1 MKKIIFLMLL
11 LILTEVF
18 AQIKD
23 AQRYEIVFSQVEQ
36 AFDRGNLNNI
46 WALLNSRVT
55 IRIEDSLY
63 RDASDI
69 QVESLLKS
77 FFEAKDSLRFRFAGK
92 SLHMNRAESNGLLS
106 YSLNNKSSSLN
117 VDVYLSSLKGDILIY
132 AMNLSNY
139 PSSTVFYNFYK

>member
-1 MKKIIFLMLL
+1 MKKICFLMM
-11 LILTEVF
+11 LIVF
-18 AQIKD
+18 NQALAQIRD
-23 AQRYEIVFSQVEQ
+23 RQRYEMVFTQIEQ

-77 FFEAKDSLRFRFAGK
+77 FFETKDSLKFKFAGK
-92 SLHMNRAESNGLLS
+92 SFHLNGAESNGLLS
-106 YSLNNKSSSLN
+106 YTADNKRSSLN
-117 VDVYLSSLKGDILIY
+117 VDVYLSGLKGDILIY

>member
-1 MKKIIFLMLL
+1 MKKLILLMLL
-11 LILTEVF
+11 F
-18 AQIKD
+18 AFTQSSSQTKD
-23 AQRYEIVFSQVEQ
+23 AQRYEMIFTQVEQ
-36 AFDRGNLNNI
+36 AFNRGNLNNI

-77 FFEAKDSLRFRFAGK
+77 FFEKKDSLKFKFAAK
-92 SLHMNRAESNGLLS
+92 NFYMNGAESNGLLS
-106 YSLNNKSSSLN
+106 FTIDNKRNSLNF
-117 VDVYLSSLKGDILIY
+117 DIYLSGLKGDVLIY

>member
-1 MKKIIFLMLL
+1 MLL
-11 LILTEVF
+11 F
-18 AQIKD
+18 AFTQSSSQTKD
-23 AQRYEIVFSQVEQ
+23 AQRYEMIFTQVEQ

-77 FFEAKDSLRFRFAGK
+77 FFENKDSLKFKFAGK
-92 SLHMNRAESNGLLS
+92 NFYMNGAESNGLLS
-106 YSLNNKSSSLN
+106 FTIDNKRNSLN
-117 VDVYLSSLKGDILIY
+117 VDVYLSGLKGEILIY
-132 AMNLSNY
+132 AINLSNY
-139 PSSTVFYNFYK
+139 PSSTMFYNFYK

>member
-1 MKKIIFLMLL
+1 MKKLCFLMM
-11 LILTEVF
+11 LIVF
-18 AQIKD
+18 NQALAQIKD
-23 AQRYEIVFSQVEQ
+23 TQRYEMVFTQIEH

-77 FFEAKDSLRFRFAGK
+77 FFESIDSLKFKFAGK
-92 SLHMNRAESNGLLS
+92 SIHMSGAVSNGLLS
-106 YSLNNKSSSLN
+106 YTVNNKRSSLN

>member
-1 MKKIIFLMLL
+1 MKKLFFLMM
-11 LILTEVF
+11 LIAFTQAL

-23 AQRYEIVFSQVEQ
+23 TQRYEIVLTQIEQ
-36 AFDRGNLNNI
+36 AFDTGNMNNI

-69 QVESLLKS
+69 QVEALLKS
-77 FFEAKDSLRFRFAGK
+77 FFETKDSLKFKFAGK
-92 SLHMNRAESNGLLS
+92 SFYMNGAESNGLLS
-106 YSLNNKSSSLN
+106 YTVNNKRSSLN
-117 VDVYLSSLKGDILIY
+117 VDVYLSGLKGDILIY

>member
-1 MKKIIFLMLL
+1 MMLITFAQAL
-11 LILTEVF
+11 

-23 AQRYEIVFSQVEQ
+23 TQRYEMVFTQIEQ

-69 QVESLLKS
+69 QVEALLKS
-77 FFEAKDSLRFRFAGK
+77 FFVTKDSLRFRFAGK
-92 SLHMNRAESNGLLS
+92 SFHMNGAESNGLLS
-106 YSLNNKSSSLN
+106 YTVNNKRSSLN